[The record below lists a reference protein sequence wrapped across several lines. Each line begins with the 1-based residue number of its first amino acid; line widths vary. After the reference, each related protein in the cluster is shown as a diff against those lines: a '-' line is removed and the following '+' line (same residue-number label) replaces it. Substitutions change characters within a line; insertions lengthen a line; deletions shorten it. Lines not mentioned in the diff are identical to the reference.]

1 MLKRSAIVFC
11 ALALLS
17 TSVLSQSAI
26 APPAEEKVTAL
37 LIIDIQDFYFPG
49 GAMPLVG
56 PEAASL
62 NAAKIL
68 EKFRAEGRPVI
79 HVGHNAKSNMGFHVS
94 VAPKSGEKI
103 FYKDEV
109 NAFNGT
115 DLLPYLKE
123 QKVRR
128 LVIMGMQTH
137 MCVEAAVRAASDFG
151 FECILIE
158 DACATRNLKYRNREI
173 SAEDVHAA
181 TLNTLDRNYAAVV
194 DAETFLATG
203 EGMNR

>member
-1 MLKRSAIVFC
+1 MLKIAAMVLCVLS
-11 ALALLS
+11 LLS
-17 TSVLSQSAI
+17 ASVLSQSAT

-49 GAMPLVG
+49 GAMPLAR
-56 PEAASL
+56 PEAASR

-68 EKFRAEGRPVI
+68 EKFRAEGRLVI
-79 HVGHNAKSNMGFHVS
+79 HVGHNAKNNMGFHAS

-115 DLLPYLKE
+115 DLLSYLKE

-128 LVIMGMQTH
+128 LVIMGMQAH

-151 FECILIE
+151 FECILVG

-181 TLNTLDRNYAAVV
+181 TLSTLDGAYAIVI
-194 DAETFLATG
+194 DTETFLATY
-203 EGMNR
+203 